1 MGAQFKFPA
10 GKGSL
15 VPTRLCLVTLCPRG
29 SAVPWQR
36 ETLPFPVLLLWT
48 QSEVWLLGSFRA
60 KFKSFVHCRCASLS
74 LPAGEGQSNRA
85 LPTRLQSLR
94 GLSFPLST
102 APSPAESPP
111 SSQSLRG
118 IFGL

>member
-29 SAVPWQR
+29 SVVPWQR

-60 KFKSFVHCRCASLS
+60 KFNSLVHCRCASLS
-74 LPAGEGQSNRA
+74 LPARQGHSNRA
-85 LPTRLQSLR
+85 LLMRLQSLR
-94 GLSFPLST
+94 DVLLLPEH
-102 APSPAESPP
+102 SPQPY
-111 SSQSLRG
+111 
-118 IFGL
+118 